1 MENDKENAVIGGKEK
16 PCRRPTSIKSMSGEY
31 ALLSGYLGK
40 ISAGVN
46 QSATVMNT
54 FKTVMQQSGETVK
67 NRRRNSKGSRSNE
80 HSVNR
85 FC

>member
-40 ISAGVN
+40 LVRVSIS
-46 QSATVMNT
+46 QP
-54 FKTVMQQSGETVK
+54 
-67 NRRRNSKGSRSNE
+67 RS
-80 HSVNR
+80 
-85 FC
+85 